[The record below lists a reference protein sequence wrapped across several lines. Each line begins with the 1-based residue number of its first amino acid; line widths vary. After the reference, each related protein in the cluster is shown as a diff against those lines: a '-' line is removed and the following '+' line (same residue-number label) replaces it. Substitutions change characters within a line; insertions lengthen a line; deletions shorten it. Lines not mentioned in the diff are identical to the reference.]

1 MAPAQVPAPA
11 GGQPPPAAAALPI
24 PQEIFVSKL
33 IWSTM
38 AAVDHA
44 NRTGNYSVLRDL
56 GAPGFQ
62 ANNTA
67 ASLAGVF
74 NDIRTQGY
82 DVGNTLLVVPNYEIP
97 PTIVE
102 GGLMRVRGTFPLRPK
117 ALAFDLLF
125 QPAGGRW
132 ALFGIALAAV
142 PAAPATT
149 VPNPP
154 ARRR

>member
-1 MAPAQVPAPA
+1 M
-11 GGQPPPAAAALPI
+11 
-24 PQEIFVSKL
+24 PQDIFISKL

-56 GAPGFQ
+56 GAPNFQ

-74 NDIRTQGY
+74 AGIRNQGY
-82 DVGNTLLVVPNYEIP
+82 DVGNSLLVVPVYDIP

-102 GGLMRVRGTFPLRPK
+102 GGMMRIRGTFPLRPN

-125 QPAGGRW
+125 QPVEARW
-132 ALFGIALAAV
+132 SLFGIALAPV
-142 PAAPATT
+142 PPPAPSAPATK
-149 VPNPP
+149 
-154 ARRR
+154 R

>member
-1 MAPAQVPAPA
+1 
-11 GGQPPPAAAALPI
+11 
-24 PQEIFVSKL
+24 
-33 IWSTM
+33 M

-74 NDIRTQGY
+74 TQIRDQRY
-82 DVGNTLLVVPNYEIP
+82 DVGNALLVVPNYEIP

-102 GGLMRVRGTFPLRPK
+102 GGLMRVRGTFPLRPN

-125 QPAGGRW
+125 QAADGRW
-132 ALFGIALAAV
+132 ALFGISLAAV
-142 PAAPATT
+142 PAVPGANAPSS
-149 VPNPP
+149 P
-154 ARRR
+154 ARRP

>member
-1 MAPAQVPAPA
+1 MSAQQGNGAAPAAPSAVPM
-11 GGQPPPAAAALPI
+11 
-24 PQEIFVSKL
+24 PQDIFISKL

-56 GAPGFQ
+56 GAPSFQ

-67 ASLAGVF
+67 ASLGAVFAG
-74 NDIRTQGY
+74 IRNQRY
-82 DVGNTLLVVPNYEIP
+82 DVGNALLVVPVYDIP

-102 GGLMRVRGTFPLRPK
+102 GGLMRVRGTFPLRPH

-125 QPAGGRW
+125 QAVEGRW
-132 ALFGIALAAV
+132 ALFGISIAATPAPAPST
-142 PAAPATT
+142 PAA
-149 VPNPP
+149 
-154 ARRR
+154 RR